1 MANIPKDVRKPVS
14 FKDSENVKFCSVDA
28 NVLDCE
34 KITDKNKG
42 IVEANNKNKQE
53 TMTVDLN
60 KGMVILAKDMDEK
73 TLLIFE
79 KMRESVNVKDKRRKV
94 SKTED
99 NMLSFEDKVA
109 EKERKKLNF
118 EKEKQRIMKKREDGE
133 QEIS

>member
-28 NVLDCE
+28 NVLDYE
-34 KITDKNKG
+34 KMTDKKKS

-60 KGMVILAKDMDEK
+60 KGMVIPAKDMDEK

-79 KMRESVNVKDKRRKV
+79 EMRQSVSVKDKRRKV
-94 SKTED
+94 SKTRD
-99 NMLSFEDKVA
+99 NIVSFEDKVA
-109 EKERKKLNF
+109 ERETINF
-118 EKEKQRIMKKREDGE
+118 EKEKQRIMKEREDGG

>member
-1 MANIPKDVRKPVS
+1 MANIPKDVRKPVN
-14 FKDSENVKFCSVDA
+14 FTECKNVKLCSIDA
-28 NVLDCE
+28 NVLPFE
-34 KITDKNKG
+34 KNKK
-42 IVEANNKNKQE
+42 IVEANNENEQG
-53 TMTVDLN
+53 TMVTDLN
-60 KGMVILAKDMDEK
+60 NGMVILAKDMDEK
-73 TLLIFE
+73 TLLLFE
-79 KMRESVNVKDKRRKV
+79 EMRQKINVKEKRRKV